1 MDFFQCNYSL
11 YSKRGKSPDHQK
23 FVLLNT
29 NKCKLSV
36 SNKNKVKLQRLKME
50 ARNAV
55 KFSF

>member
-1 MDFFQCNYSL
+1 MDFFHYK

-29 NKCKLSV
+29 NKCKLSI

-50 ARNAV
+50 ARNANV
-55 KFSF
+55 KCSF